1 MADEDEGLTRKERT
15 FLRDLLITLSL
26 LLMFIIGF
34 WMLEQTM
41 NSVVILKRD
50 FVDLAFDRRM
60 DVWRYHDISYGLLW
74 VSYVGFVLREITPW
88 RKGELTSSGVII
100 SLLGFA
106 SLTAGLFLSQDTM
119 NAVLI
124 LDRAC
129 KGWASKTYPEFWDR
143 TPGAQGAPSGTL
155 LQVSRLGGKDF
166 LVEIEVFAAIK

>member
-1 MADEDEGLTRKERT
+1 MADDSEGLTRKERKY
-15 FLRDLLITLSL
+15 LKDLLIVLPL
-26 LLMFIIGF
+26 LFIFIIGF

-50 FVDLAFDRRM
+50 FVDLPFNLRM

-74 VSYVGFVLREITPW
+74 ISYVGFVMREITPW

-124 LDRAC
+124 LDRAYVD
-129 KGWASKTYPEFWDR
+129 YPFFVWKPDLFNAR
-143 TPGAQGAPSGTL
+143 DSA
-155 LQVSRLGGKDF
+155 RM
-166 LVEIEVFAAIK
+166 LVIFGYVGFFALIRIARR

>member
-1 MADEDEGLTRKERT
+1 MAEDSEGLTRKERKY
-15 FLRDLLITLSL
+15 LKDLLIVLPL
-26 LLMFIIGF
+26 LFIFIIGF

-50 FVDLAFDRRM
+50 FVDLPFNLRM

-74 VSYVGFVLREITPW
+74 ISYVGFVMREITPW

-124 LDRAC
+124 LDRAYVD
-129 KGWASKTYPEFWDR
+129 YPFFVWKPDLFNAR
-143 TPGAQGAPSGTL
+143 DSA
-155 LQVSRLGGKDF
+155 RM
-166 LVEIEVFAAIK
+166 LVIFGYVGFFALIRIARR

>member
-1 MADEDEGLTRKERT
+1 MVDESEGLTRKESS
-15 FLRDLLITLSL
+15 FLKELLITLSL

-124 LDRAC
+124 LNRSFVD
-129 KGWASKTYPEFWDR
+129 YPFFVWKPDLFNAR
-143 TPGAQGAPSGTL
+143 DSA
-155 LQVSRLGGKDF
+155 RM
-166 LVEIEVFAAIK
+166 LVIFGYVGFFALIRIARR

>member
-1 MADEDEGLTRKERT
+1 MADESEGLTRKERS
-15 FLRDLLITLSL
+15 FLKELFITLSL
-26 LLMFIIGF
+26 LLMFVIGF

-106 SLTAGLFLSQDTM
+106 SLTAGLFLSQDVM

-124 LDRAC
+124 LDRAYID
-129 KGWASKTYPEFWDR
+129 YPFFVWKPDLFNAR
-143 TPGAQGAPSGTL
+143 DSARMLIIFGYVG
-155 LQVSRLGGKDF
+155 F
-166 LVEIEVFAAIK
+166 FALIRIARR

>member
-1 MADEDEGLTRKERT
+1 MADESEGLSRKERK
-15 FLRDLLITLSL
+15 FMRELLITLSL

-124 LDRAC
+124 LNRSYVD
-129 KGWASKTYPEFWDR
+129 YPFFVWKPDLFNAR
-143 TPGAQGAPSGTL
+143 DSA
-155 LQVSRLGGKDF
+155 RM
-166 LVEIEVFAAIK
+166 LVIFGYVGFFALIRIARR

>member
-1 MADEDEGLTRKERT
+1 MADDSEGLTRKERKY
-15 FLRDLLITLSL
+15 LKDLLIVLPL
-26 LLMFIIGF
+26 LFIFVIGF

-50 FVDLAFDRRM
+50 FVDLAFNRRM

-88 RKGELTSSGVII
+88 RKGELSSSGVII

-106 SLTAGLFLSQDTM
+106 SLTAGLFLSQDVM

-124 LDRAC
+124 LDRAYID
-129 KGWASKTYPEFWDR
+129 YPFFVWKPDLFNAR
-143 TPGAQGAPSGTL
+143 DSARMLIIFGYVG
-155 LQVSRLGGKDF
+155 F
-166 LVEIEVFAAIK
+166 FALIRIARR

>member
-1 MADEDEGLTRKERT
+1 MRE
-15 FLRDLLITLSL
+15 LLITLSL

-124 LDRAC
+124 LNRSFVD
-129 KGWASKTYPEFWDR
+129 YPFFVWKPDLFNAR
-143 TPGAQGAPSGTL
+143 DSA
-155 LQVSRLGGKDF
+155 RM
-166 LVEIEVFAAIK
+166 LVIFGYVGFFALIRIARR

>member
-1 MADEDEGLTRKERT
+1 MAAEDEGLARHERT
-15 FLRDLLITLSL
+15 FLKDLLIVIPL
-26 LLMFIIGF
+26 LFMFIIGF

-50 FVDLAFDRRM
+50 FVDLAFNRRM

-74 VSYVGFVLREITPW
+74 LSYVGFVLREITPW

-124 LDRAC
+124 LDR
-129 KGWASKTYPEFWDR
+129 TFVDYPFFVWKPDLFNAR
-143 TPGAQGAPSGTL
+143 DSA
-155 LQVSRLGGKDF
+155 RM
-166 LVEIEVFAAIK
+166 LVIFGYVGFFALIRIARR

>member
-1 MADEDEGLTRKERT
+1 MADEPEGLTRKERS
-15 FLRDLLITLSL
+15 FLRELLITLSL

-124 LDRAC
+124 LNRSFVD
-129 KGWASKTYPEFWDR
+129 YPFFVWKPDLFNAR
-143 TPGAQGAPSGTL
+143 DSA
-155 LQVSRLGGKDF
+155 RM
-166 LVEIEVFAAIK
+166 LVIFGYVGFFALIRIARR

>member
-1 MADEDEGLTRKERT
+1 MADEPEGLTRKERS
-15 FLRDLLITLSL
+15 FLKELLITLSL

-124 LDRAC
+124 LNRSFVD
-129 KGWASKTYPEFWDR
+129 YPFFVWKPDLFNAR
-143 TPGAQGAPSGTL
+143 DSA
-155 LQVSRLGGKDF
+155 RM
-166 LVEIEVFAAIK
+166 LVIFGYVGFFALIRMARR

>member
-1 MADEDEGLTRKERT
+1 MVDESEGLTRKESS
-15 FLRDLLITLSL
+15 FLKELLITLSL

-124 LDRAC
+124 LNRSYVD
-129 KGWASKTYPEFWDR
+129 YPFFVWKPDLFNAR
-143 TPGAQGAPSGTL
+143 DSA
-155 LQVSRLGGKDF
+155 RM
-166 LVEIEVFAAIK
+166 LVIFGYVGFFALIRIARR